1 MTAAAVDGG
10 VAPDDNSPTVPWTRK
25 LGFDRF
31 SGLYLIAGFFI
42 FFGLTESNYLTWNGS
57 IEFVLTEK
65 VIVCMLA
72 LAFLVPLVTGT
83 FDLSIGANMALCLV
97 IVNKMAL
104 ETDLP
109 DYVGAIVG
117 MAACLL
123 MGFIN
128 GFIVVKLRVNS
139 FIATLGM
146 SQVIA
151 ALIRKIYEGG
161 QITKALG
168 DSYINFGKKA
178 IFSFRWPGTDSEI
191 SLPFYFLYGLI
202 AATIIWYVLEH
213 TPVGRHMFATGGN
226 PEAAR
231 LSGVK
236 VDRIA
241 WGSLVASA
249 GIAGFAATATQQFFL
264 PNCYTDPFGNYL
276 GQGAEVIA
284 ARDWARLGNLY
295 LQDGVWNGER
305 LLPKGY
311 VKYVS
316 TLAPGWLADG
326 RPVYGGG
333 FFWINGDGEQPMPR
347 SAYAMLGAGGQSAWI
362 IPSHDLVIVRIG
374 KYRGADAGEAA
385 REKGTATLLQAVR
398 P

>member
-1 MTAAAVDGG
+1 MTSAVADGG
-10 VAPDDNSPTVPWTRK
+10 VAPIESGSSNGGQNDSTPTTPWTRK

-31 SGLYLIAGFFI
+31 SGLYLIAAFFI
-42 FFGLTESNYLTWNGS
+42 FFGLTESNYLSWNGS

-109 DYVGAIVG
+109 DFVGAIVG

-146 SQVIA
+146 SQVIS
-151 ALIRKIYEGG
+151 ALIRKIHEGG

-168 DSYINFGKKA
+168 DSYINFGKKN

-191 SLPFYFLYGLI
+191 SLPYYFLYGLL
-202 AATIIWYVLEH
+202 AAAVIWYVLEH

-249 GIAGFAATATQQFFL
+249 GIAGFAALIYSWKFATYSNTVGPPLLFTAVGAAFFGASQL
-264 PNCYTDPFGNYL
+264 KGRPNVWGTIIAVYVLAFGIKGIGLRYPREIDWMQPMFEGL
-276 GQGAEVIA
+276 TLIFAVALASRQGAVKV
-284 ARDWARLGNLY
+284 ARRRSDPRDSPPTVVAPPPPDPD
-295 LQDGVWNGER
+295 LQ
-305 LLPKGY
+305 
-311 VKYVS
+311 
-316 TLAPGWLADG
+316 
-326 RPVYGGG
+326 
-333 FFWINGDGEQPMPR
+333 
-347 SAYAMLGAGGQSAWI
+347 GA
-362 IPSHDLVIVRIG
+362 
-374 KYRGADAGEAA
+374 
-385 REKGTATLLQAVR
+385 
-398 P
+398 